1 MQFTRTNILTDT
13 PGGKSMSSGGII
25 LEGNQGGSGGDYV
38 HPTGWLW
45 GNKYTGRETL
55 DGDLTSN
62 GTITANTFNG
72 VNANITYLTAENGSI
87 SSLNAWD
94 ALIHRLEAE
103 QAEMDEASIT
113 DATIQNLW
121 VTGSAHFAEL
131 IIDKINST
139 NGAILVSPAHAEL
152 SNVHDDGEGNLICSF
167 KKTDGDKKIS
177 NDFQVGDLVLC
188 QQFNVVEGV
197 NQNVSN
203 KFVWKRI
210 IEVHSAMQD
219 EDEHWFKVKNK
230 QWLDS
235 HEHHGFY
242 YYASTNTNDE
252 FAKGDE
258 VCVLGNQDNLDRQ
271 QAVLISSTTN
281 PWLKIAHAKEDLY
294 HSPYMGALGTTTE
307 YDRTFTYLSFKG
319 ITEDMVTEQILWNS
333 TDLFWTSEHDK
344 KIWKP
349 KPDYRIDINQFMR
362 YHNFRRTATDS
373 KKSVYLISLGGGLVS
388 GYNLTEKAKCNKIH
402 IVLYYNYNRQSWCL
416 RMVSLIG
423 LNYQNWTDIDDSS
436 NNHQGLR
443 EYVPI
448 TDEIAIDDS
457 IWELSDSDKAFIT
470 IDGNGF
476 EANGVRANI
485 YDDDYYTYQDAY
497 DGYWDTYAPARKSD
511 CALGGVLLTD
521 NRVIG
526 VRITQDYQFSN
537 SHVVYEYLP
546 NIASEQ
552 LMDNPYFDY
561 GLSAWTYSNVWVKY
575 NLGHDISDQY
585 ENAILKDNKFIEHY
599 HSPNGSQNS
608 DVYIEQTKTLSP
620 GKYILDFDCISVCDD
635 TSQIPSG
642 VREKDYRNFQVRCFY
657 GGGYVAQRTINV
669 DNNNIHKYKVI
680 IQVENTNHQN
690 SDVNNVISIKDASGI
705 IKIRIEATGYQN
717 WWGIGNVTLY
727 KCDDTIIGS
736 ADASGLGS
744 ADVICLENE
753 IYQDQYGNN
762 ESSVEYKCQSSGS
775 STFVYPCYIGAHN
788 DRLTGN
794 AWNDLE
800 FDYTT
805 WNFVRNNIEAPAI
818 VTFDNINTY
827 SLYNRQVSVMSPKY
841 NLLSASSVSG
851 LDGAIKKSASF
862 ELLEDQISMKVNQSE
877 FNTLSNTVT
886 NQGTLISQNASAIT
900 LKADKTTVNTLSG
913 EVSNL
918 SSTISQTAAQ
928 VAINVSSISQ
938 LNGDVSSLNSS
949 ITVLSDRITLNSSAI
964 TSLNGSV
971 STLESEFSVIP
982 GQISSIVSS
991 ISSLEG
997 EDVRLWSSISQL
1009 PTEISA
1015 YVYNEIDGDLTQTG
1029 IDITNHQIS
1038 LTADNFIVKN
1048 NNNNPTLYLNSQGL
1062 VESRL
1067 GFVTNPRT
1075 GSEETFNPTFYA
1087 LSMER
1092 QNNDPLAYSI
1102 GLSGFN
1108 KAYQGSPVINQ
1119 NPDYTDSALCDF
1131 FKVST
1136 DIYNRTSD
1144 LQYRIPIL
1152 TMQQD
1157 DFTMYDSNMN
1167 YIDEGLV
1174 SCRTTMKL
1182 QPKELSFSWN
1192 EGGTPQLG
1200 LVKDLDGN
1208 MVPGIE
1214 SWVGGVPK
1222 CVTVGVGHSLLKDAS
1237 VEIITGWN
1245 STIDDWISAH
1255 SLEWSSI
1262 SVGEL
1267 IRVKKTSGDRYSTLI
1282 IKELN

>member
-62 GTITANTFNG
+62 GTIYSQNVSSVNG
-72 VNANITYLTAENGSI
+72 DFTNLTSVNLTSENGDFRY
-87 SSLNAWD
+87 LNVYDNLYAWGAD
-94 ALIHRLEAE
+94 IDH
-103 QAEMDEASIT
+103 
-113 DATIQNLW
+113 ATIRELF
-121 VTGSAHFAEL
+121 VSGSAHFVEL

-139 NGAILVSPAHAEL
+139 NGSLILSPAHAEL
-152 SNVHDDGEGNLICSF
+152 TRVEEVNGNVYCYFPAS
-167 KKTDGDKKIS
+167 DGDKEIS
-177 NDFQVGDLVLC
+177 NDFDIDDLVIC
-188 QQFNVVEGV
+188 ESFNAVEGV
-197 NQNVSN
+197 
-203 KFVWKRI
+203 
-210 IEVHSAMQD
+210 
-219 EDEHWFKVKNK
+219 
-230 QWLDS
+230 S
-235 HEHHGFY
+235 H
-242 YYASTNTNDE
+242 D
-252 FAKGDE
+252 
-258 VCVLGNQDNLDRQ
+258 V
-271 QAVLISSTTN
+271 
-281 PWLKIAHAKEDLY
+281 
-294 HSPYMGALGTTTE
+294 
-307 YDRTFTYLSFKG
+307 
-319 ITEDMVTEQILWNS
+319 
-333 TDLFWTSEHDK
+333 
-344 KIWKP
+344 
-349 KPDYRIDINQFMR
+349 
-362 YHNFRRTATDS
+362 
-373 KKSVYLISLGGGLVS
+373 
-388 GYNLTEKAKCNKIH
+388 
-402 IVLYYNYNRQSWCL
+402 
-416 RMVSLIG
+416 
-423 LNYQNWTDIDDSS
+423 
-436 NNHQGLR
+436 
-443 EYVPI
+443 
-448 TDEIAIDDS
+448 
-457 IWELSDSDKAFIT
+457 
-470 IDGNGF
+470 
-476 EANGVRANI
+476 
-485 YDDDYYTYQDAY
+485 
-497 DGYWDTYAPARKSD
+497 
-511 CALGGVLLTD
+511 
-521 NRVIG
+521 
-526 VRITQDYQFSN
+526 
-537 SHVVYEYLP
+537 
-546 NIASEQ
+546 
-552 LMDNPYFDY
+552 
-561 GLSAWTYSNVWVKY
+561 
-575 NLGHDISDQY
+575 
-585 ENAILKDNKFIEHY
+585 DNKFIWKRVIGKGTTDNGDSESDTDGFKKEHY
-599 HSPNGSQNS
+599 IIVKASSFSDDEYVASGTNTEFERGDVICTLGNWTKPSRQKAILMTSTNPKFLDIGTSNPDPNKPYDVTVWDDEAYMRTAPIGVCNDVCKYDNLTNEIIR
-608 DVYIEQTKTLSP
+608 DVYPLVWSN
-620 GKYILDFDCISVCDD
+620 FSN
-635 TSQIPSG
+635 
-642 VREKDYRNFQVRCFY
+642 DYYSDAF
-657 GGGYVAQRTINV
+657 
-669 DNNNIHKYKVI
+669 
-680 IQVENTNHQN
+680 TNHLQDLKTGHKITLKIRPHFDTTHYDIN
-690 SDVNNVISIKDASGI
+690 KYDNDCYKDNDVNNLIIFKMLSFGI
-705 IKIRIEATGYQN
+705 LRQFVLHKSSTE
-717 WWGIGNVTLY
+717 WWGEYKYMLVRFTLRNNEYDWSYNVWDKCYKVRDLNLTDNEANTIVITDADNIYGEEISNFKIVKRQGPATALNWDMCNYIVGSIGNPFSFNTDEPEYGEYYKNNCVYLNNEVYDYYNYKFLNQDNIVLASYKVTDL
-727 KCDDTIIGS
+727 IIGDE
-736 ADASGLGS
+736 AYKYQEE
-744 ADVICLENE
+744 VIPN
-753 IYQDQYGNN
+753 GNFN
-762 ESSVEYKCQSSGS
+762 DNRHWLTTFQNAPEGYSDFINAKECVYMRRPLCKEVYVSGS
-775 STFVYPCYIGAHN
+775 TQMGGMSGNYLKSDDFTFPYNRAIYELSFDYYVGNDNSVNDEQFYFQFTIHDVYRGADHHKIIYPDKVGYHKCRIYLSVYPKEVDLYESYYIPNVIDLHYDGIVDGN
-788 DRLTGN
+788 DRVEKLPYYISFNTDMCGN
-794 AWNDLE
+794 QNQLVIDNVHLRAMKSNFFLIGNE
-800 FDYTT
+800 LSSAYTYDST
-805 WNFVRNNIEAPAI
+805 TERRYRGGSVNPIEAPAI
-818 VTFDNINTY
+818 ITFNNINEF
-827 SLYNRQVSVMSPKY
+827 SLADKHVSVLSPTF
-841 NLLSASSVSG
+841 NLISASSISG
-851 LDGAIKKSASF
+851 LDDLTNS
-862 ELLEDQISMKVNQSE
+862 ISSL
-877 FNTLSNTVT
+877 NTRVT
-886 NQGTLISQNASAIT
+886 NCETNITTNSQQIA

-913 EVSNL
+913 EVTNL
-918 SSTISQTAAQ
+918 SSAYTQTAEQ
-928 VAINVSSISQ
+928 VAINVSSISE
-938 LNGDVSSLNSS
+938 LNGAVTSLNSS

-1214 SWVGGVPK
+1214 SWIGGVPK
-1222 CVTVGVGHSLLKDAS
+1222 CVSVGVGHSLLKDAS

-1245 STIDDWISAH
+1245 TTLDDWINGH
-1255 SLEWSSI
+1255 SLEWNSI